1 MSSISFLSPARV
13 MRLDSCSLE
22 VVVLEQLFIGEVAVL
37 SLDRVKL
44 VAECEV
50 ILVSLL
56 DFKDLGLELGD

>member
-1 MSSISFLSPARV
+1 VS
-13 MRLDSCSLE
+13 SLE